1 MLIPIAKKI
10 IGKIQT
16 RFIKGRNILEGFVVL
31 YDVLHELHRLKE
43 RGLILKIDFEKAYN
57 RVRWDFVKQVM
68 VGKGFPRLGF
78 HGS

>member
-31 YDVLHELHRLKE
+31 HDVLHELHRLKE

-57 RVRWDFVKQVM
+57 RVRWDF
-68 VGKGFPRLGF
+68 
-78 HGS
+78 